1 MQPRSGSSPPVRPRR
16 IARLFGMMSCLSP
29 VQPLSGSRL
38 LCQLV
43 GEYRKSLCS
52 AVQPP
57 SGSNPSVHFGCRA
70 FAAPAASAR
79 ATGPTGLC
87 DILIV
92 ADRLPRK
99 DANGITQPRKV
110 LYIFLNAK
118 PRAVARQPPVYRS
131 RPLAPHPAVRG
142 RRLHPAAAAHRVQA
156 RRARAARAVHLRA
169 PRAGPPPMLPS
180 YHPTHTTPC
189 ISALLGQARRL
200 CYLVITP

>member
-1 MQPRSGSSPPVRPRR
+1 MSLSSVGEDGEILRQPQLSTVTIKCGIVGSASLSGPCHRLWGPVESRQVASIRSPVHLRSGSRLPVNVLPASKRETSAVQPRSGSSPPVRPRR

-79 ATGPTGLC
+79 
-87 DILIV
+87 
-92 ADRLPRK
+92 R
-99 DANGITQPRKV
+99 Q
-110 LYIFLNAK
+110 
-118 PRAVARQPPVYRS
+118 RAQQDCV
-131 RPLAPHPAVRG
+131 
-142 RRLHPAAAAHRVQA
+142 
-156 RRARAARAVHLRA
+156 
-169 PRAGPPPMLPS
+169 
-180 YHPTHTTPC
+180 T
-189 ISALLGQARRL
+189 
-200 CYLVITP
+200 YL